1 MVFKYL
7 GKTKVSCQKLIK
19 DYLPEYVSRRKKS
32 IFEVAS
38 EKHKTDDGE
47 ISITHV
53 MTNQTEIASAV
64 LETMSFK
71 LVIDE
76 GFYDYTKARE
86 GEDTWFV
93 NFADPTLF
101 VAYDSDLFAQ
111 DEIQTLEMPL
121 LASCC
126 LFLDQRQAD
135 HTTKTVTDF
144 GEPTP
149 YLFGNVPYWISVNT
163 RPIMKDGTT
172 SNIYG
177 DEFMYATEEELATGI
192 KVFEGN
198 VRVNVLAIA
207 APRCRSGQRY
217 NTAELAQIIKTL
229 LCSYSAVRDQAE
241 GKVVIHTGNWGC
253 GAFGGNKELMYLAQM
268 YAASV
273 CGIDELV
280 LHAVDEVILEDA
292 GKAFENMDSKMK
304 IADVIGYLHSRKY
317 EWGESD
323 GN

>member
-7 GKTKVSCQKLIK
+7 GKTRVSCQELIK
-19 DYLPEYVSRRKKS
+19 DYLPVYGPKRKQR
-32 IFEVAS
+32 IFEVALK
-38 EKHKTDDGE
+38 KHRTEDGE

-53 MTNQTEIASAV
+53 MSNQPEMDSTV
-64 LETMSFK
+64 LEKKSFK
-71 LVIDE
+71 LTLDK
-76 GFYDYTKARE
+76 GFYDYAKARE

-126 LFLDQRQAD
+126 LFLDQSQAD
-135 HTTKTVTDF
+135 HITKTVTDF

-149 YLFGNVPYWISVNT
+149 YLFKKVPYWISVNT

-172 SNIYG
+172 ADIYG
-177 DEFMYATEEELATGI
+177 DEFMYATEEELAAGI
-192 KVFEGN
+192 RVFEGN

-217 NTAELAQIIKTL
+217 NIAELSQILKTL
-229 LCSYSAVRDQAE
+229 LCSYSAVREQTKD
-241 GKVVIHTGNWGC
+241 KVVIHAGNWGC
-253 GAFGGNKELMYLAQM
+253 GAFGGNRELMYLAQM

-280 LHAVDEVILEDA
+280 MHDWKEEIDRAKVLY
-292 GKAFENMDSKMK
+292 ENMDKKMCF
-304 IADVIGYLHSRKY
+304 ADVVTFLHSRKY

>member
-1 MVFKYL
+1 MIFKYL
-7 GKTKVSCQKLIK
+7 GKTRVSCQELINN
-19 DYLPEYVSRRKKS
+19 YLPEYGPQRKQRA
-32 IFEVAS
+32 FEAAL
-38 EKHKTDDGE
+38 EKHRTDDGE
-47 ISITHV
+47 IIVTHV
-53 MTNQTEIASAV
+53 MSNQTEMASVV
-64 LETMSFK
+64 LEKKPFTLTLDK
-71 LVIDE
+71 
-76 GFYDYTKARE
+76 GFYDYTKAKE
-86 GEDTWFV
+86 DEDTWFV

-149 YLFGNVPYWISVNT
+149 YLFKSVPYWISVNT
-163 RPIMKDGTT
+163 KPIMKDGTT
-172 SNIYG
+172 ADIYG
-177 DEFMYATEEELATGI
+177 DEFMYATEEELSAGI

-217 NTAELAQIIKTL
+217 NTAELSQIIKTL
-229 LCSYSAVRDQAE
+229 LCSYSAVREQIK
-241 GKVVIHTGNWGC
+241 GKVVLHAGNWGC
-253 GAFGGNKELMYLAQM
+253 GAFGGNKELMYLAQI

-280 LHAVDEVILEDA
+280 MHDWKEEIDRARTLY
-292 GKAFENMDSKMK
+292 ENMDKKMSF
-304 IADVIGYLHSRKY
+304 ADVVAFLHSRKY